1 MGSPHGGGCSS
12 LVLLEIASMS
22 DNLALEHLRH
32 IRGGLDA
39 LREDVR
45 DVKHRL
51 TTLEIQVTNLAPI
64 ESSHYAGLATR
75 MDRTDDRLDRI
86 ERRLEISAAV

>member
-1 MGSPHGGGCSS
+1 
-12 LVLLEIASMS
+12 MS
-22 DNLALEHLRH
+22 DNLVLEHLRH

-51 TTLEIQVTNLAPI
+51 TTLEIQVTNLAATK
-64 ESSHYAGLATR
+64 SSHYAGLAIR

-86 ERRLEISAAV
+86 ERRLEIIPAV